1 MNKVLKLSYCLFF
14 NGERGVEILKLFKTK
29 KFRILNVFIAKKFL
43 RPKILK
49 KNPKEYQFYIN

>member
-29 KFRILNVFIAKKFL
+29 KFRTLNLFIIKENYDINDL
-43 RPKILK
+43 SKITNKTYLK
-49 KNPKEYQFYIN
+49 